1 VKLFDGIPPKL
12 GRWLLKQP
20 MFLVA
25 TAPLAADGHV
35 NVSPKGMAGTFAIF
49 DSRHVGYLD
58 YFGSGAETIAQLREN
73 GRITLMFAAF
83 SGRPSII
90 RLYGRGRA
98 VLVDDP
104 EFAELRGRFSKARTV
119 GQRSII
125 LVELDRV
132 QESCG
137 YAVPLMDH
145 VADREVLDLHQL
157 KKGQREYQ
165 GRGHLKNPVSIDGL
179 PALAD
184 GPLIEQPVEVE
195 P

>member
-1 VKLFDGIPPKL
+1 MKLFDGIPPKL
-12 GRWLLKQP
+12 ARWLLKQP

-49 DSRHVGYLD
+49 DSQHVGYLD
-58 YFGSGAETIAQLREN
+58 YYGSGAETIAHLREN

-83 SGRPSII
+83 TGRPSII
-90 RLYGRGRA
+90 RLYGRGRV

-104 EFAELRGRFSKARTV
+104 EFAELRGRFRKARTV

-145 VADREVLDLHQL
+145 VADREVLDLYQL
-157 KKGQREYQ
+157 KKGPREYQ
-165 GRGHLKNPVSIDGL
+165 GRGHIKNPASIDGL

-184 GPLIEQPVEVE
+184 
-195 P
+195 